1 MKKTTTRSLAL
12 ASLLGT
18 FVALPLALGCGP
30 DKPADTPRPSGGNDN
45 PTTSAS
51 TTASAPPAKPQ
62 AAAPSNADVKKGMAA
77 LEAGDVAGARTAFE
91 AAVAKNKE
99 DPQAHFYLGIALNQ
113 QKDDKGAERELKE
126 ALRIMPDLDE
136 ASSNLSALYLDQ
148 QKWDQAAD
156 VCKTALVKSKRPE
169 LHANYAMALAGKN
182 DTAGAKKEFEEAAKG
197 NDAMILF
204 TYATYLEKWKEV
216 DAAAEK
222 LRAAA
227 KAAPDDAATLASI
240 GYEQKNV
247 GAFGDCVST
256 LDRAIAKKDN
266 AEIRT
271 YRALCK
277 LGNKDKDGA
286 RADLES
292 AVKLDA
298 TVPPPHFYLAGRL
311 AEGGKLPEA
320 IAEFEAY
327 LKLAP
332 SGPLAAEAKKRID
345 VLKKKQKK

>member
-1 MKKTTTRSLAL
+1 MNTQTPRLRTLVL

-18 FVALPLALGCGP
+18 LGTLPLVACGP
-30 DKPADTPRPSGGNDN
+30 DKPANPSHGEGNLP
-45 PTTSAS
+45 PTTSA
-51 TTASAPPAKPQ
+51 TASATTPTKPQ

-77 LEAGDVAGARTAFE
+77 LESGDLPGARAAFE
-91 AAVAKNKE
+91 SAVAKNKE
-99 DPQAHFYLGIALNQ
+99 DPQAHYYLGVTLNQ
-113 QKDDKGAERELKE
+113 LKDDKGAERELKE

-136 ASSNLSALYLDQ
+136 ASANLSALYLDQ
-148 QKWDQAAD
+148 QKWADAAAT
-156 VCKTALVKSKRPE
+156 CRTALVKSKRPE
-169 LHANYAMALAGKN
+169 LHANLAMALAGTN
-182 DTAGAKKEFEEAAKG
+182 DTAGAKKEFEEASKG

-222 LRAAA
+222 LRAAS

-240 GYEQKNV
+240 GFEQKNV
-247 GAFGDCVST
+247 GAFGDCVGT

-298 TVPPPHFYLAGRL
+298 SVPPPHFYLAGRL

-320 IAEFEAY
+320 IAEFETY
-327 LKLAP
+327 IKLAP
-332 SGPLAAEAKKRID
+332 QGPLAAEAKKRID
-345 VLKKKQKK
+345 VLKKKNKK

>member
-1 MKKTTTRSLAL
+1 MKTTVTGTFLL
-12 ASLLGT
+12 ASLLSA
-18 FVALPLALGCGP
+18 ALVVTACGP
-30 DKPADTPRPSGGNDN
+30 DKPAERPRPADGNET
-45 PTTSAS
+45 PTSPSSAS
-51 TTASAPPAKPQ
+51 ATPTQKPQ
-62 AAAPSNADVKKGMAA
+62 AAAPSNGDVKKGMAA
-77 LEAGDVAGARTAFE
+77 LESGDLAGAKASFE

-99 DPQAHFYLGIALNQ
+99 DPQAHYYLGVTLNQ

-148 QKWDQAAD
+148 QKWDDAAS
-156 VCKTALVKSKRPE
+156 VCKAALVKSKRPE

-182 DTAGAKKEFEEAAKG
+182 DTAGAKKEFDEAARG
-197 NDAMILF
+197 GDAMILF
-204 TYATYLEKWKEV
+204 TYATYLEKWKEL
-216 DAAAEK
+216 DAATEK

-240 GYEQKNV
+240 GFELKNV
-247 GAFGDCVST
+247 GAFADCVST

-292 AVKLDA
+292 AVKLDPS
-298 TVPPPHFYLAGRL
+298 VPPPHFYLAGRL

-332 SGPLAAEAKKRID
+332 QGPLAAEAKKRID
-345 VLKKKQKK
+345 VLKKKGKK

>member
-1 MKKTTTRSLAL
+1 MKKVTLRSFAL

-18 FVALPLALGCGP
+18 FVAFPLAMGCGP
-30 DKPADTPRPSGGNDN
+30 DKPAETPKPTGGDDTPSS
-45 PTTSAS
+45 SAS
-51 TTASAPPAKPQ
+51 TSSSTPAKPV
-62 AAAPSNADVKKGMAA
+62 AATPSNAEVKKGMAA
-77 LEAGDVAGARTAFE
+77 LDSGDVAGARTAFE
-91 AAVAKNKE
+91 AAVAKNPQ
-99 DPQAHFYLGIALNQ
+99 DPQAHFYLGITLNQ

-156 VCKTALVKSKRPE
+156 ICKTALVKSKRPE

-182 DTAGAKKEFEEAAKG
+182 DAAGAKKEFEEAAKG

-227 KAAPDDAATLASI
+227 KAAPEDPATLASI
-240 GYEQKNV
+240 GFEQKNV

-298 TVPPPHFYLAGRL
+298 TVPPPHFYLAGRF
-311 AEGGKLPEA
+311 AESGKLPEA
-320 IAEFEAY
+320 IAEYEAY